1 MSEPTPATRTLTA
14 TWEDPAVAAAQ
25 LPRLSGLDYL
35 HAICSGALPPPPLAR
50 LLGLELV
57 SVEEGRVS
65 FAVTP
70 AEYHYN
76 PLGTVHGGV
85 TSTLCDSA
93 LGCAVHST
101 LPAGTGYTTV
111 DLKVTFLRP
120 ITIAIGRVIC
130 EATALHVGGRIAA
143 AEARAFDAAG
153 TLYAHATAT
162 CLILRPANTS
172 PASNS

>member
-1 MSEPTPATRTLTA
+1 MSEPATTRVLTT
-14 TWEDPAVAAAQ
+14 TWEDPVIALAR

-35 HAICSGALPPPPLAR
+35 CAILSGALPPPPLAR
-50 LLGLELV
+50 LLGLEIV
-57 SVEEGRVS
+57 SVEEGCVR
-65 FAVTP
+65 FALTP
-70 AEYHYN
+70 AEHHYN

-85 TSTLCDSA
+85 TSTLCDTA

-120 ITIAIGRVIC
+120 ITIATGRVTC
-130 EATALHVGGRIAA
+130 EANALHVGGRIAS
-143 AEARAFDAAG
+143 AEARVVDAAG

-162 CLILRPANTS
+162 CLLLRPPSTPS
-172 PASNS
+172 TTDS

>member
-1 MSEPTPATRTLTA
+1 MSEPSIRTLTA
-14 TWEDPAVAAAQ
+14 TWEDPAIAAAQ
-25 LPRLSGLDYL
+25 LPHLSGLDYL
-35 HAICSGALPPPPLAR
+35 RAIRSGALPPPPLAR
-50 LLGLELV
+50 LLGMELV
-57 SVEEGRVS
+57 SVEAGRAS

-70 AEYHYN
+70 SESHYN
-76 PLGTVHGGV
+76 PLSSVHGGV

-120 ITIAIGRVIC
+120 ITIATGRVIC
-130 EATALHVGGRIAA
+130 EANTLQVGGRIAA
-143 AEARAFDAAG
+143 AEARVFDAAG

-162 CLILRPANTS
+162 CLLLRPPSTS
-172 PASNS
+172 PATDA

>member
-1 MSEPTPATRTLTA
+1 MSEPTIRTLTA
-14 TWEDPAVAAAQ
+14 TWEDPAIAAAQ

-35 HAICSGALPPPPLAR
+35 RAICSGALPRPPLVR

-57 SVEEGRVS
+57 SVEAGRVS

-70 AEYHYN
+70 AESHYN
-76 PLGTVHGGV
+76 PLGSVHGGV

-120 ITIAIGRVIC
+120 ITIATGRVLC
-130 EATALHVGGRIAA
+130 EATVLHVGGRMAA

-162 CLILRPANTS
+162 CLLLRPPSTS
-172 PASNS
+172 PATGS